1 VKNKPPAFQF
11 YVNDWLSSP
20 HTRAMSLA
28 QRGAYIDLL
37 ALSWPDGVDASLPL
51 WRLLGCASEQEW
63 DAMKEPVL
71 NLFSP
76 DSGRLF
82 HKKLSHQRKQLAAY
96 HRSQSAKAKK
106 GADARWHKPGKE
118 LAMPEDASSSSTA
131 TASLTATVTSTA
143 TAKQPTAASRQ
154 PVSSRTQSPSE
165 RKSQPGTPSLDPGT
179 GHKQDGLE
187 LSHGDRQLVAL
198 AWAMTVSTYWTKQG
212 IDVVTTTKQWPNV
225 VKQFDRYWAKLPRKK
240 QEAFANQGLD
250 WCKEQGYIP
259 EEEPKSKSF
268 QIEEDDPSSIF
279 QVEN

>member
-37 ALSWPDGVDASLPL
+37 ALSWPDGVDATLPL

-76 DSGRLF
+76 DSDRLF
-82 HKKLSHQRKQLAAY
+82 HKKLSDQRKQLDAY
-96 HRSQSAKAKK
+96 HRNQSAKAKK
-106 GADARWHKPGKE
+106 GADARWHKLGKD

-131 TASLTATVTSTA
+131 TASLTASSASTA
-143 TAKQPTAASRQ
+143 HQLKEPAASRQ
-154 PVSSRTQSPSE
+154 PGDRQSTSSRQI
-165 RKSQPGTPSLDPGT
+165 KGQPGTPSLDPGT
-179 GHKQDGLE
+179 GHKQDEVE
-187 LSHGDRQLVAL
+187 LSPGDRQLVAL
-198 AWAMTVSTYWTKQG
+198 CWAMTVSTYWTKQG
-212 IDVVTTTKQWPNV
+212 IDVVTTTKQWPIV
-225 VKQFDRYWAKLPRKK
+225 TKQFNRYWAKLPNKK
-240 QEAFANQGLD
+240 QEAFRERGLS